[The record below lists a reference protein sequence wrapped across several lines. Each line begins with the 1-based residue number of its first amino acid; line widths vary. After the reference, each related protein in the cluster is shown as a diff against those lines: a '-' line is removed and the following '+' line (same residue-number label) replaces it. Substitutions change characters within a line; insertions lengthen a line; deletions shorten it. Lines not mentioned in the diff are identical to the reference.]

1 MKILM
6 TCLSKS
12 WGGMEM
18 QVINTAV
25 QLIEY
30 GLEIDLFL
38 IDKSKLFLEARKNKF
53 NTITVDN
60 FKYFSPLQIIKLRSL
75 LIQKNYDIIHT
86 HFSKDL
92 WLLTPVLKWFGI
104 ITPLILTKH
113 VGSFINK
120 KDSLHRY
127 IYSRIDLALA
137 ISKVIKK
144 NLEDTTPLKPD
155 KIELLYSGIDDEKF
169 NPERVIK
176 NKLREEYKLSEE
188 QILIGIAGRFSPG
201 KGHEEFINACEILAG
216 KYKNLKFI
224 VIGESSYGESKYGKK
239 IADMPAAL
247 GIDDNFIF
255 TGFREDMPEVFNSL
269 DIFVFPSHAEAF
281 GLTLVEAMCMGLP
294 SVCTASDGILDIAID
309 NETSFLFERENFVEL
324 SQKIEELILSKEL
337 REKFGTNARQRVL
350 SMFTKKIYIENLIS
364 LYKKFIPE

>member
-25 QLIEY
+25 QLLES
-30 GLEIDLFL
+30 GFEIDLLL
-38 IDKSKLFLEARKNKF
+38 IDKSKLFFEAHKNRI
-53 NTITVDN
+53 NSITVDS
-60 FKYFSPLQIIKLRSL
+60 FKYFSPLQVIKLRSVL
-75 LIQKNYDIIHT
+75 NHNKYEIIHT

-92 WLLTPVLKWFGI
+92 WLLTPVLKWFGFN
-104 ITPLILTKH
+104 TPLILTKH

-120 KDSLHRY
+120 KDYLHQY
-127 IYSRIDLALA
+127 IYSRLDVALA
-137 ISKVIKK
+137 ISRVIKK
-144 NLEDTTPLKPD
+144 NLEDTTPLTSD
-155 KIELLYSGIDDEKF
+155 KIELLYSGIADEKF
-169 NPERVIK
+169 NPAKVAK
-176 NKLREEYKLSEE
+176 NRLREEYKLSQE

-201 KGHEEFINACEILAG
+201 KGHEEFINACEILVN
-216 KYKNLKFI
+216 KYKDLKFI
-224 VIGESSYGESKYGKK
+224 IIGESSYGESKYGKK
-239 IADMPAAL
+239 ISEMPAAL
-247 GIDDNFIF
+247 GIEENFIF

-294 SVCTASDGILDIAID
+294 SVCTASDGILDIAVD

-324 SQKIEELILSKEL
+324 SQKIELLFLSKEL
-337 REKFGTNARQRVL
+337 REKFGSNARQRVL
-350 SMFTKKIYIENLIS
+350 EMFTKKIYIENLIS
-364 LYKKFIPE
+364 LYKRFITE

>member
-1 MKILM
+1 
-6 TCLSKS
+6 
-12 WGGMEM
+12 MEM

-25 QLIEY
+25 QLLES
-30 GLEIDLFL
+30 GHEIDLLL
-38 IDKSKLFLEARKNKF
+38 IDNSKLYLEARKNRI
-53 NTITVDN
+53 NTITVDT
-60 FKYFSPLQIIKLRSL
+60 FKYFSLIQIIKLRSVL
-75 LIQKNYDIIHT
+75 SQKNYNIIHT

-92 WLLTPVLKWFGI
+92 WLLTPVLRWFGFN
-104 ITPLILTKH
+104 TPVILTKH

-120 KDSLHRY
+120 KDTLHRY
-127 IYSRIDLALA
+127 IYSRLDLALA

-144 NLEDTTPLKPD
+144 NLEDTTPLKSNQ
-155 KIELLYSGIDDEKF
+155 IELLYSGIDDEKF
-169 NPERVIK
+169 NPEKVAK
-176 NKLREEYKLSEE
+176 NKLRKEYKLSEE

-201 KGHEEFINACEILAG
+201 KGHEEFINACEILVG

-247 GIDDNFIF
+247 GIEDNFIF

-309 NETSFLFERENFVEL
+309 NETSFLFERENYVEL
-324 SQKIEELILSKEL
+324 SQKIELLIHSKEL
-337 REKFGTNARQRVL
+337 REKLAINARQRVL

-364 LYKKFIPE
+364 LYKRFIPE